1 MLGTSP
7 NVTIFLWALSAFSV
21 LCRTPV
27 YGWGAKGHQ
36 MVAHIAEAHL
46 EKGSARALAKRLDQQ
61 FSVVERK
68 AWEAGTPKEWADES
82 LAITTAYVYP
92 LPESREI
99 GGLCETGAADL
110 AQAGSA
116 GGCVARVVAQ

>member
-99 GGLCETGAADL
+99 GEDYATRALPIL
-110 AQAGSA
+110 HKRLVQAGVRLA
-116 GGCVARVVAQ
+116 WL